1 MAKDPI
7 PLRRD
12 QAPGDAAPSV
22 IARGM
27 TVHGDIK
34 GEGDVWLYGHVVGKV
49 SARGSVHVGE
59 GASMQGE
66 ISAGR
71 IVVGGHVVG
80 NLSAPGGITLLPSG
94 DLEGDLRT
102 PRLSVAEG
110 ARLNGHVAAGRG
122 DQIASIEEVVR
133 REEARAYLREAG

>member
-12 QAPGDAAPSV
+12 QAPSDAAPSV

-27 TVHGDIK
+27 TVHGDLK
-34 GEGDVWLYGHVVGKV
+34 GEGDLWLYGRVVGKV

-59 GASMQGE
+59 GASAQGE
-66 ISAGR
+66 INAGR

-80 NLSAPGGITLLPSG
+80 NLSAPGGITFLPTG

-110 ARLNGHVAAGRG
+110 ARLNGHVSAGRV
-122 DQIASIEEVVR
+122 DQVASIEEVVR

>member
-12 QAPGDAAPSV
+12 QAPNDAAPSV

-27 TVHGDIK
+27 TVHGDLK
-34 GEGDVWLYGHVVGKV
+34 GEGDLWLYGRVVGKV

-59 GASMQGE
+59 GASLQGE
-66 ISAGR
+66 ITAGR
-71 IVVGGHVVG
+71 IVIGGQVVG
-80 NLSAPGGITLLPSG
+80 NLSAPGGITFLPTG

-102 PRLSVAEG
+102 PRLSVADG
-110 ARLNGHVAAGRG
+110 ARLNGHVAAGRV

>member
-1 MAKDPI
+1 MAKVPI
-7 PLRRD
+7 PLWRD
-12 QAPGDAAPSV
+12 QPPTDAAPSV

-27 TVHGDIK
+27 TVHGDVK
-34 GEGDVWLYGHVVGKV
+34 GEGDLWLYGRVVGKV

-59 GASMQGE
+59 GASLQGE

-71 IVVGGHVVG
+71 IVVGGHVLG
-80 NLSAPGGITLLPSG
+80 NLSAPGEISFLPTG
-94 DLEGDLRT
+94 ELDGDLRT

-110 ARLNGHVAAGRG
+110 ARLNGHVAAGRV
-122 DQIASIEEVVR
+122 DRIASLEEVVR